1 MKQIFLLF
9 LFTSTI
15 LFAQEKNCG
24 SNLRLNKYYQTNPE
38 SKKIRSKLEDQTNNF
53 QISKGINTTIPVV
66 VHVVYKNGNENI
78 SNTQIQSQLDV
89 LNEDFTRTNT
99 DAFNTPSDFLP
110 IVSNTQINFCLAQQ
124 SPNGN
129 PTNGIIRKQ
138 TTNNF
143 FLLYED
149 AIYYDSLGGSTAWN
163 TQKYLN
169 IWVAEIESGILGW
182 AQLPAGGDTNTDGV
196 VIDFEH
202 FGTIGTAIYPYDL
215 GRTATHEVGHWFNLY
230 HIWGDNS
237 CGNDY
242 VNDTPIQEQ
251 GNFGCKIH
259 PYISCGNSG
268 DMFMNFMDY
277 TNDACMNSFT
287 EGQKDRIWS
296 SISNWRTGL
305 LTSNGCI
312 PTTIPNSDAGII
324 SIIEP
329 NNQNSNCASPI
340 YPKVV
345 LKNFGT
351 TNLNSVIIEYN
362 INNNN
367 SIYYTWNGNLQP
379 NGKDTILLSAL
390 SSTGTSHLLNVSTQN
405 PNNSTDI
412 NPSNDKE
419 SIIFSS
425 INGEEV
431 QLNIMTDN
439 YALET
444 SWVLLDQNNNI
455 IDSGDSLINNTLYQ
469 SNYCLAYSCYRFV
482 ITDSYGDGFCCNF
495 GNGNFAINSSIGNN
509 QYAQSTPFTF
519 TDTSY
524 FCIGNTEINEHNK
537 TYKMHPNPTS
547 GTLWI
552 NDNLNTT
559 AHLINTLS
567 ITNIIGKEILFFKDF
582 SANTIDLSSYKNG
595 VYFIKIN
602 TDKGTHI
609 EKIILT
615 K

>member
-24 SNLRLNKYYQTNPE
+24 SNLRLNKYYQTSPE

-444 SWVLLDQNNNI
+444 SWVFLDQNNNI

-482 ITDSYGDGFCCNF
+482 ITDSYGDGFCCNL

-519 TDTSY
+519 TDSSY